1 MSDVFDKIASNI
13 RDNYGDS
20 PEAQTRAARCI
31 AKLKEL
37 RELHKCLLILQK
49 GEVRELQYR
58 ALLADI
64 AAGQRR
70 LHKVRAGGCEHIFF
84 KRI

>member
-1 MSDVFDKIASNI
+1 MSDVFGKIASNI
-13 RDNYGDS
+13 RDNYGDG
-20 PEAQTRAARCI
+20 PEAQMRASRCI

-37 RELHKCLLILQK
+37 RELHKCLLILPK
-49 GEVRELQYR
+49 DKVRELQHR

-64 AAGQRR
+64 AAGSRR

-84 KRI
+84 KHI